1 MQTGNCWARQIAE
14 IYRKIYFM
22 IYILKNAESQNIVTV
37 Q

>member
-14 IYRKIYFM
+14 IYGKLFYDLYF
-22 IYILKNAESQNIVTV
+22 KNVENQNIVTL